1 MTPDDACA
9 AIDAA
14 VVRSHTSGPV
24 AIVVV
29 QGDARVTDW
38 AAACWAYR
46 RRRDYPR
53 DMYEVDL
60 SDYRR
65 PGGVDLS
72 TVLRV
77 QLRGLGV
84 WPWRIPKT
92 LAGRAAVYHKRVS
105 TRRVLLVIRNSDAA
119 AQIRPFIA
127 GMLGSVVLV
136 TSRGRLGGLITD
148 RAEFV
153 TFTEA
158 SEPRENPGRRAR

>member
-14 VVRSHTSGPV
+14 VARSHSSGPV

-29 QGDARVTDW
+29 QGDARLTDW

-53 DMYEVDL
+53 DMYTVDL
-60 SDYRR
+60 NDYRR

-72 TVLRV
+72 AVLRV

-92 LAGRAAVYHKRVS
+92 FASRAATYHQRVS
-105 TRRVLLVIRNSDAA
+105 ARKVLVVLRNSDSA
-119 AQIRPFIA
+119 AQVRPFAA
-127 GMLGSVVLV
+127 GLPGSVVLV
-136 TSRGRLGGLITD
+136 TSRRRLGGLITD

-153 TFTEA
+153 NLDQAPPA
-158 SEPRENPGRRAR
+158 SQ